1 MWRERERGR
10 EGGREEKKKRRAA
23 SFFFYF
29 FFFFTCDVPEGRK
42 EIGGGLGSENSMQKD
57 LRERMRA
64 GQLYKRLGPGGWRGR
79 GRERARETDGERV
92 GEVML
97 YVV

>member
-1 MWRERERGR
+1 MKHVERERERGR
-10 EGGREEKKKRRAA
+10 EEEKKGKQLL
-23 SFFFYF
+23 SSSF

-79 GRERARETDGERV
+79 ERERERGRQMERE
-92 GEVML
+92 
-97 YVV
+97 